1 MISKYLALDI
11 STALPFKKWWEIT
24 SSWSSSSR
32 CDIVISTQ
40 KEYLSYLKT
49 DYLLPK
55 HLSVEKFR
63 WKK

>member
-1 MISKYLALDI
+1 MISKYPALDI
-11 STALPFKKWWEIT
+11 STALPFKKSWKIT
-24 SSWSSSSR
+24 SSWSTSSR
-32 CDIVISTQ
+32 CDIVILKQ
-40 KEYLSYLKT
+40 KEYLLYSKT